1 MTGEWCGDFQD
12 RSGWNAV
19 ERFVDA
25 NASELVGLLGR
36 LVAEPS
42 VNPPGETIGCAAV
55 VSAFLEE
62 RGLGHDVLKC
72 VDIKPNIV
80 AGTEG
85 SGVGPHLVLNGHL
98 DTIPPGDEAAWSVP
112 LYEMTAREGRLYGL
126 GVGNMK
132 AGTAALTLAYI
143 FLAQHTDL
151 WRGKVSFTAVADETI
166 FAPDGAEFLLRER
179 PDLHGDA
186 VICGEGPGSMEL
198 AIAEKGVCW
207 IEITCTVPPGQGM
220 LTTRRSASIAR
231 LAEVI
236 VALDALN
243 EERAVPPDEVACLA
257 DAAGE
262 HGLRVSANAGLVE
275 GGHFVSQVAGS
286 ARVQYDFRVPPGL
299 TMADIEA
306 RVAEATAAHQG
317 VTWRRMKGWNPN
329 WTGVDSPLVVG
340 VARAAQ
346 QVRGRLPRPVV
357 RLPASDGSRWR
368 QLGVPAVC
376 YGPQPTLASGV
387 DDYALEKDLI
397 DCAKVYAMAALAF
410 LNGAAE

>member
-1 MTGEWCGDFQD
+1 MVDWCGDFQD
-12 RSGWNAV
+12 RSGWDAV
-19 ERFVDA
+19 GPFVDA
-25 NASELVGLLGR
+25 NAAQLVDLLGR

-42 VNPPGETIGCAAV
+42 VNPPGETTGCAKV
-55 VSAFLEE
+55 ISAFLED
-62 RGLGHDVLKC
+62 RGLEYEVLKC

-80 AGTEG
+80 AAAKG
-85 SGVGPHLVLNGHL
+85 SGAGPHLVLNGHL

-112 LYEMTAREGRLYGL
+112 RYEMTESEGRLYGL

-132 AGTAALTLAYI
+132 AGTAALTLAYA
-143 FLAQHTDL
+143 FLAQRTDL

-166 FAPDGAEFLLRER
+166 FAPDGAEFLLREH

-186 VICGEGPGSMEL
+186 VICGEGPGAMDL

-220 LTTRRSASIAR
+220 LTTRRSVSIAR
-231 LAEVI
+231 LAEII

-243 EERAVPPDEVACLA
+243 EEIAVPPAEVACLA

-262 HGLRVSANAGLVE
+262 HGLRVSANAGLIE

-299 TMADIEA
+299 TMEDIEA
-306 RVAEATAAHQG
+306 RVAKACTAYPG

-329 WTGVDSPLVVG
+329 WTAVESPLVAG
-340 VARAAQ
+340 VARAAEV
-346 QVRGRLPRPVV
+346 VRGRLPRPVV

-368 QLGVPAVC
+368 QLGIPAIC

-410 LNGAAE
+410 LNGAA